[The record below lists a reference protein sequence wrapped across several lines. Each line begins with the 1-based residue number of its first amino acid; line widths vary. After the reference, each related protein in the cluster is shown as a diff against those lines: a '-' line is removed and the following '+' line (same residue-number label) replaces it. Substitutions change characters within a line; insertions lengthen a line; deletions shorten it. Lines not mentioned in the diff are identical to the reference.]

1 MKADK
6 KAFRK
11 EQSMDNGASSYR
23 RFRDNGDVHGLDEII
38 IEYSDGLIL
47 YLTSV
52 VGNIQ
57 TAEELA
63 EDTFVLLGTK
73 KPKFRE
79 KSSFKTWLYAIGRNI
94 AIDHLR
100 KYTKKSCVSIE
111 DTPESIS
118 DEADVEEAYIKKEQQ
133 IIVHKAMRKLPPKY
147 QQVLWLIYF
156 EGFSSKEAAKIMKKS
171 LRSVESILYRA
182 RKSLRSQLETEG
194 FEYVET

>member
-1 MKADK
+1 
-6 KAFRK
+6 
-11 EQSMDNGASSYR
+11 MDNGASSYR

-47 YLTSV
+47 YLTSI

-57 TAEELA
+57 TAEELT

-73 KPKFRE
+73 KPKFKE

-94 AIDHLR
+94 AVDHLR
-100 KYTKKSCVSIE
+100 KYSKKACISLE
-111 DTPESIS
+111 DASEMTD
-118 DEADVEEAYIKKEQQ
+118 DENAVEEAYIRKEQQ
-133 IIVHKAMRKLPPKY
+133 IIVHKAMRKLQPSY

-156 EGFSSKEAAKIMKKS
+156 EGFSNKEAAKIMKKS
-171 LRSVESILYRA
+171 LRSLESMLYRA

>member
-1 MKADK
+1 
-6 KAFRK
+6 
-11 EQSMDNGASSYR
+11 MDNGASSYR

-47 YLTSV
+47 YLTSI

-57 TAEELA
+57 TAEELT

-73 KPKFRE
+73 KPKYKG

-100 KYTKKSCVSIE
+100 RNSKRSCISIE
-111 DTPESIS
+111 DTPEMTD
-118 DEADVEEAYIKKEQQ
+118 DETAVEESYIKKEQQ
-133 IIVHKAMRKLPPKY
+133 IAVHKAMRKLSPKY

-156 EGFSSKEAAKIMKKS
+156 EGFSNKEAARIMKKS

>member
-1 MKADK
+1 MN
-6 KAFRK
+6 
-11 EQSMDNGASSYR
+11 NGASSYR
-23 RFRDNGDVHGLDEII
+23 RFRDYGDVQGLDEII

-47 YLTSV
+47 YLTSI

-57 TAEELA
+57 TAEELT

-100 KYTKKSCVSIE
+100 RTSGKTCVSIE
-111 DTPESIS
+111 EMPEMTD
-118 DEADVEEAYIKKEQQ
+118 DETAVEEAYIKKEQQ
-133 IIVHKAMRKLPPKY
+133 ITIHKAMRKLHPKY

-156 EGFSSKEAAKIMKKS
+156 EGFSNKEAAKIMKKS
-171 LRSVESILYRA
+171 LRSLESILYRA
-182 RKSLRSQLETEG
+182 RKSLRTQLETEG
-194 FEYVET
+194 FEYVEA

>member
-1 MKADK
+1 MN
-6 KAFRK
+6 
-11 EQSMDNGASSYR
+11 NGASSYR
-23 RFRDNGDVHGLDEII
+23 RFRDYGDVQGLDEII

-47 YLTSV
+47 YLTSI

-57 TAEELA
+57 TAEELT

-100 KYTKKSCVSIE
+100 RTAGKTCVSIE
-111 DTPESIS
+111 ETPEITD
-118 DEADVEEAYIKKEQQ
+118 DETAVEEAYIKKEQQ
-133 IIVHKAMRKLPPKY
+133 ITIHKAMRKLHPKY

-156 EGFSSKEAAKIMKKS
+156 EGFSNKEAAKIMKKS
-171 LRSVESILYRA
+171 LRSLESILYRA
-182 RKSLRSQLETEG
+182 RKSLRTQLETEG
-194 FEYVET
+194 FEYVEA

>member
-1 MKADK
+1 
-6 KAFRK
+6 
-11 EQSMDNGASSYR
+11 MDNGASSYR

>member
-1 MKADK
+1 MN
-6 KAFRK
+6 
-11 EQSMDNGASSYR
+11 NGASSYR
-23 RFRDNGDVHGLDEII
+23 RFRDYGDVQGLDEII

-47 YLTSV
+47 YLTSI

-57 TAEELA
+57 TAEELT

-100 KYTKKSCVSIE
+100 KTAGKTCVSIE
-111 DTPESIS
+111 ETPEMID
-118 DEADVEEAYIKKEQQ
+118 DETAVEEAYIKKEQQ
-133 IIVHKAMRKLPPKY
+133 IAIHRAMRKLHPKY

-156 EGFSSKEAAKIMKKS
+156 EGFSNKEAAKIMKKS
-171 LRSVESILYRA
+171 LRSLESILYRA

-194 FEYVET
+194 FEYVEA

>member
-1 MKADK
+1 
-6 KAFRK
+6 
-11 EQSMDNGASSYR
+11 MDNGASSYR

-94 AIDHLR
+94 AIDHQR

-156 EGFSSKEAAKIMKKS
+156 EGFSSKAAAKIMKKS

>member
-1 MKADK
+1 
-6 KAFRK
+6 
-11 EQSMDNGASSYR
+11 MDNGASSYR

-47 YLTSV
+47 YLTSI

-57 TAEELA
+57 TAEELT

-73 KPKFRE
+73 KPKFKE

-100 KYTKKSCVSIE
+100 KYSKKACISLE
-111 DTPESIS
+111 DTPEMID
-118 DEADVEEAYIKKEQQ
+118 DETAVEEAYIKKEQQ
-133 IIVHKAMRKLPPKY
+133 ITIHKAMRKLQPKY

-156 EGFSSKEAAKIMKKS
+156 EGFSNKEAAKIMNKS
-171 LRSVESILYRA
+171 LRSLESILYRA

-194 FEYVET
+194 FDYVET

>member
-1 MKADK
+1 MKAQEK
-6 KAFRK
+6 LLERSL
-11 EQSMDNGASSYR
+11 SMDNGASSYR

-47 YLTSV
+47 YLTSI
-52 VGNIQ
+52 VGKIQ

-73 KPKFRE
+73 KPKYKE

-94 AIDHLR
+94 AIDHIR
-100 KYTKKSCVSIE
+100 KYSRKSCISIE
-111 DTPESIS
+111 DTPEMID
-118 DEADVEEAYIKKEQQ
+118 DETAVEEAYIKKEQQ
-133 IIVHKAMRKLPPKY
+133 IIIHKAMRKLQPRY

-156 EGFSSKEAAKIMKKS
+156 EGFSNKEAAKIMKKS
-171 LRSVESILYRA
+171 LRSLESMLYRA

>member
-1 MKADK
+1 
-6 KAFRK
+6 
-11 EQSMDNGASSYR
+11 MDGASSYR
-23 RFRDNGDVHGLDEII
+23 RFRDYGDVQGLDEII

-47 YLTSV
+47 YLTSI

-57 TAEELA
+57 TAEELT

-100 KYTKKSCVSIE
+100 RTAGKTCVSIE
-111 DTPESIS
+111 EMPEMTD
-118 DEADVEEAYIKKEQQ
+118 DETAVEEAYIKKEQQ
-133 IIVHKAMRKLPPKY
+133 ITIHKAMRKLHPKY

-156 EGFSSKEAAKIMKKS
+156 EGFSNKEAAIIMKKS
-171 LRSVESILYRA
+171 LRSLESILYRA

-194 FEYVET
+194 FEYVDA

>member
-1 MKADK
+1 
-6 KAFRK
+6 
-11 EQSMDNGASSYR
+11 MDNGASSYR

-100 KYTKKSCVSIE
+100 KYTFLNSGAHLTALCRTQLGSVRIE
-111 DTPESIS
+111 DCITLDDFPQWL
-118 DEADVEEAYIKKEQQ
+118 DQQQ
-133 IIVHKAMRKLPPKY
+133 IE
-147 QQVLWLIYF
+147 Q
-156 EGFSSKEAAKIMKKS
+156 S
-171 LRSVESILYRA
+171 
-182 RKSLRSQLETEG
+182 
-194 FEYVET
+194 